1 MARDDFPEGGRVSVL
16 FLLVPLAILLVAV
29 FVGAYVWSTR
39 TGQFDD
45 LTTPAMRVVH
55 DDATTTSKSP
65 PPEAR

>member
-1 MARDDFPEGGRVSVL
+1 MSVL
-16 FLLVPLAILLVAV
+16 FLLVPLAILLVAI

-55 DDATTTSKSP
+55 DDVAELGAPDTQQRV
-65 PPEAR
+65 PERE

>member
-1 MARDDFPEGGRVSVL
+1 MSVL
-16 FLLVPLAILLVAV
+16 FLLVPLAILLVAM

-55 DDATTTSKSP
+55 DDAPATPKSP

>member
-1 MARDDFPEGGRVSVL
+1 MSVL
-16 FLLVPLAILLVAV
+16 FLLVPLAILLVAI

-55 DDATTTSKSP
+55 DDVQGAAFEGNTPREGS
-65 PPEAR
+65 E

>member
-1 MARDDFPEGGRVSVL
+1 MSVL
-16 FLLVPLAILLVAV
+16 FLLVPLAILLVAI

-55 DDATTTSKSP
+55 DDAAVTPPPP
-65 PPEAR
+65 PPEAH

>member
-1 MARDDFPEGGRVSVL
+1 MSVL
-16 FLLVPLAILLVAV
+16 FLLVPLAILLVSI

-55 DDATTTSKSP
+55 DDAAVTPPPP
-65 PPEAR
+65 PPEAH